1 MKISLLM
8 LLCLLQKKPKTPPE
22 TPPQS
27 SSSDSELPTHSGSKG
42 LEDDHGE
49 ADKLDSVLG
58 AASSS
63 LEDKKHMQEDKPV
76 YNYIH
81 YDPEMHWC
89 RVCDVFPRTAKEFLN
104 HLHSVEHKEQTLVTL
119 LLFNPSTF

>member
-1 MKISLLM
+1 MF
-8 LLCLLQKKPKTPPE
+8 LQKKPQTPPE

-27 SSSDSELPTHSGSKG
+27 SSDSSDSEL
-42 LEDDHGE
+42 EDDQKG
-49 ADKLDSVLG
+49 ADKLDSVSG
-58 AASSS
+58 ATSSS
-63 LEDKKHMQEDKPV
+63 RDDTKHAQDGKPA

-104 HLHSVEHKEQTLVTL
+104 HLHSAEHKEQTLVTL
-119 LLFNPSTF
+119 TF

>member
-1 MKISLLM
+1 M
-8 LLCLLQKKPKTPPE
+8 QKKPRTPPE

-27 SSSDSELPTHSGSKG
+27 SSDSEL
-42 LEDDHGE
+42 EDDCRG
-49 ADKLDSVLG
+49 ADKLDSVSG

-63 LEDKKHMQEDKPV
+63 LKDKKHTDDDKPV
-76 YNYIH
+76 YNYVY

-89 RVCDVFPRTAKEFLN
+89 RVCDVFPRTAKEYLN

-119 LLFNPSTF
+119 LFGLCYIFCYRL

>member
-1 MKISLLM
+1 M
-8 LLCLLQKKPKTPPE
+8 QKKPQTPPE

-27 SSSDSELPTHSGSKG
+27 SSSSDSELEADQKR
-42 LEDDHGE
+42 
-49 ADKLDSVLG
+49 ADKLDSTSGIL
-58 AASSS
+58 SSS
-63 LEDKKHMQEDKPV
+63 QDDKKHAQDGKPV

-104 HLHSVEHKEQTLVTL
+104 HLHSAEHKEQTLVTI
-119 LLFNPSTF
+119 TF